1 MNITKKYCLT
11 CDLKDDPKLIET
23 YKELHKNVWPEVL
36 KSIKDS
42 GIENMEI
49 YNLGNRLFMIIE
61 VNASFSFEAK
71 AELDANNPKV
81 QEWESLMW
89 EFQQK
94 LPMANEG
101 EKWLLLE
108 KIFNL

>member
-1 MNITKKYCLT
+1 
-11 CDLKDDPKLIET
+11 
-23 YKELHKNVWPEVL
+23 
-36 KSIKDS
+36 
-42 GIENMEI
+42 
-49 YNLGNRLFMIIE
+49 MIIE

-94 LPMANEG
+94 LPMAKEG

-108 KIFNL
+108 GIFNL

>member
-1 MNITKKYCLT
+1 MDNRKYCLT
-11 CDLKDDPKLIET
+11 CDLKDDPKLIEA

-42 GIENMEI
+42 GIVNMEI

-71 AELDANNPKV
+71 AESDANNPKV

-94 LPMANEG
+94 LPMAKKG

-108 KIFNL
+108 EIFKL

>member
-1 MNITKKYCLT
+1 MSHKKYCLA
-11 CDLKDDPKLIET
+11 CDLKEDSKLIEA

-49 YNLGNRLFMIIE
+49 YNIGNRLFMIIE
-61 VNASFSFEAK
+61 VNASFSFDSK
-71 AELDANNPKV
+71 SKLDAKNPKV

-89 EFQQK
+89 QFQQK
-94 LPMANEG
+94 LPMAKEC

-108 KIFNL
+108 EVFKL